1 MTWWNVATVE
11 KKNVQEHE
19 LWQKDDMVI
28 RRITGFR
35 FGAWAVETED
45 DEPPVLVQL
54 DGPSGDAINMHDIE
68 YEGELESLDDGWY
81 GDIIWP
87 DDMEEAER
95 ARLEELWDEDE
106 YNGWENDGWANYETE
121 VWFSGPLEITK
132 D

>member
-11 KKNVQEHE
+11 KKSVEEHE
-19 LWQKDDMVI
+19 LWQKGDLVI
-28 RRITGFR
+28 RRITGWR

-45 DEPPVLVQL
+45 DIPPVLAQL
-54 DGPSGDAINMHDIE
+54 DGPNGDAINMHDIE

-81 GDIIWP
+81 SDIIWP
-87 DDMEEAER
+87 DDMEDTER
-95 ARLEELWDEDE
+95 DRLQEMQDEDS
-106 YNGWENDGWANYETE
+106 YAWEGDGWSNYETE